1 MLCELPLMPDSFRL
15 QTATIMRIMKDGVCL
30 ERYISKIQS
39 RRSFE
44 NKVALV
50 TGAGAGIG
58 LAPRK
63 PSLRRARRLRW
74 RIGTRRSSRSS
85 GLVSVISRSPAP
97 KCPTLETSSNG
108 SCPTRGGNSE
118 EGQSL
123 IPGIDL
129 T

>member
-15 QTATIMRIMKDGVCL
+15 QTAAIMRIVKGGVRL

-74 RIGTRRSSRSS
+74 RIGNEKVVRSAAEELVAQ
-85 GLVSVISRSPAP
+85 GHKALGLALVSA
-97 KCPTLETSSNG
+97 LQAF
-108 SCPTRGGNSE
+108 GGFWAVAGTHRVHLSV
-118 EGQSL
+118 L
-123 IPGIDL
+123 L
-129 T
+129 V